1 VLRLPRK
8 SSVKSDNRDEGG
20 NMRKTFLLGLVLAG
34 ALLGGA
40 FAQEP
45 IRIGS
50 KQFTENILLGKVIYY
65 ALEDAGYPVEDRTN
79 LGSTQVNRAALTSGE
94 IDVYPEYTGTA
105 ISNYFREEAAA
116 GEVEIPEGASQNAA
130 QSYEI
135 VSELDL
141 ELNDL
146 VWLQVAP
153 ANNTYAFAVTR
164 QWSEENGITSLPEFA
179 EYVREGNYVKVA
191 TGDEFAQRPDG
202 IPSFERTY
210 DFSFS
215 DDQLLIIAGGTPAQT
230 EQALAE
236 GANDVNVA
244 MAYGTDGAL
253 MAYDFIVLS
262 DPEGAQPVFQPGPVF
277 RLEVIEAFDGTEPSI
292 ADVLEPIFATFDEVT
307 LQGLNARVEV
317 DGESPD
323 DVALSYLQE
332 NGFIE

>member
-1 VLRLPRK
+1 
-8 SSVKSDNRDEGG
+8 
-20 NMRKTFLLGLVLAG
+20 MRKFVIALVATGMAMGLGAN
-34 ALLGGA
+34 A

-45 IRIGS
+45 IRVGS
-50 KQFTENILLGKVIYY
+50 KQFTENILLGKIIYY
-65 ALEDAGYPVEDRTN
+65 ALEDAGYSVEDRTN
-79 LGSTQVNRAALTSGE
+79 LGSTQVNRAALESGE

-105 ISNYFREEAAA
+105 ISNYFREEVAA
-116 GEVEIPEGASQNAA
+116 GEVDIPEDASKNAD
-130 QSYEI
+130 QSYAV
-135 VSELDL
+135 VSELDAQ
-141 ELNDL
+141 LNDL
-146 VWLQVAP
+146 IWLQVAP

-164 QWSEENGITSLPEFA
+164 QWSEENGISSMPEFA
-179 EYVREGNYVKVA
+179 EHVRAGNFIKVA

-202 IPSFERTY
+202 ISSFESTY
-210 DFSFS
+210 DFQFA

-253 MAYDFIVLS
+253 MAYDFIVLA

-277 RLEVIEAFDGTEPSI
+277 RAEVIDALAGTEPSI
-292 ADVLEPIFATFDEVT
+292 ADVLNPIFMTLDEVT
-307 LQGLNARVEV
+307 LQTINARVEV

-323 DVALSYLQE
+323 EVAVSYLQE